1 MQRRLFLMAGA
12 STLVWSASTR
22 AHHGWSSFDADR
34 PLYLEGRAAKVSW
47 QNPHAEIELELAS
60 PLTLPADLAK
70 RPVPAQSAQLDGPGI
85 LAKTVLP
92 KRTDKRWELELAPLT
107 RMEAWKVGEIKPGT
121 PLSVVGYT
129 FSGEKGEAVL
139 RVEYLFVD
147 GKAYGLRSSP
157 A

>member
-1 MQRRLFLMAGA
+1 MQRRLFLAA
-12 STLVWSASTR
+12 AVSTPVL

-34 PLYLEGRAAKVSW
+34 PIYLEGRAAKVSW
-47 QNPHAEIELELAS
+47 RNPHAEIELELAS
-60 PLTLPADLAK
+60 PLALPTDLAK
-70 RPVPAQSAQLDGPGI
+70 RPVPAQSASIDGPGI

-92 KRTDKRWELELAPLT
+92 TRSDKRWELELAPLT
-107 RMEAWKVGEIKPGT
+107 RLEAWKVAEIKPGT

-129 FSGEKGEAVL
+129 FAGEKGEAIL

-147 GKAYGLRSSP
+147 GKAYALRSSP